1 MGAPAVTGTDP
12 YDEATGSEGRR
23 EPYDVLL
30 ASMEQT
36 DLGAL
41 VEDVKATLAG
51 EGIVFGDDTFRVDPV
66 PRVFTREE
74 WEPLAAGLCQR
85 VRALDRFACDVY
97 HRQRIVREG
106 VIPAA
111 AISSAAYFEPLL
123 QQAAND
129 ERRWITIAGL
139 DVIRCPD
146 GAFRVLE
153 DNVRTPSG
161 IAYAMAARAAVIRHL
176 DTAGLAPEP
185 LEPSLELLG
194 DALRSAAPDGVDEPV
209 VVVLTDGPSNTAY
222 SDHRMLA
229 ESLGF
234 ALVRP
239 VDLRLRDGHLLARTD
254 DGEVRVDVVYR
265 RTDEDRLI
273 DPRGGTTPIAELLL
287 EPWARGRLGLVN
299 AFGTGVADDKLI
311 HAYVEDMVRFYLGEE
326 PLIESVPTW
335 DLSRPGALGRALEQ
349 LDRLVVKPR
358 AGHGGVGVMVGPRAE
373 PSEVEEAAAA
383 LRAAPGEHVVQD
395 TVPLSLHPTVCD
407 GRLQPRHVDLR
418 PFVFLGADGI
428 GHALPGGLTRVAFD
442 EGEMVVNSSRNGGAK
457 DTWVVTA

>member
-97 HRQRIVREG
+97 HRQRIVRDG

-254 DGEVRVDVVYR
+254 DGEVRVDVV
-265 RTDEDRLI
+265 
-273 DPRGGTTPIAELLL
+273 
-287 EPWARGRLGLVN
+287 
-299 AFGTGVADDKLI
+299 